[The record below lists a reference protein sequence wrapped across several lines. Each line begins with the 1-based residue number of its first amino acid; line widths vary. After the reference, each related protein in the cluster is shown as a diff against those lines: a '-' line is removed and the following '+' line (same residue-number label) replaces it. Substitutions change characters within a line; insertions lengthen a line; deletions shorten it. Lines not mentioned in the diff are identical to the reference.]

1 MKRIDQQEN
10 EVPRIPLVTPDTAM
24 TPEQRKVYD
33 AVASGPRG
41 RVQGPILAAL
51 HRPELADKWQQLG
64 ELLRYRTSLPLH
76 LSEIAILVTA
86 QRWGCQVEWHLHA
99 GFALKAKVPQAVID
113 DIHAGRR
120 PTGASEQ
127 ELAVHD
133 YAAELQ
139 DRKVVSEVTYRR
151 ALDHWGVVGV
161 VELTALIGYYT
172 MVAMTL
178 NAHEFPL
185 PAGVAPPLAPA
196 GASPRGRHAAPPVA

>member
-1 MKRIDQQEN
+1 M
-10 EVPRIPLVTPDTAM
+10 PRIPFVTPDTAM

-41 RVQGPILAAL
+41 KVQGPLLAAL

-64 ELLRYRTSLPLH
+64 ELLRYRTTLPPR

-86 QRWGCQVEWHLHA
+86 QRWRCQLEWHLHE
-99 GFALKAKVPQAVID
+99 GFAFKAQVPRAVID

-120 PTGASEQ
+120 PATCRAAGARG
-127 ELAVHD
+127 LR
-133 YAAELQ
+133 LC
-139 DRKVVSEVTYRR
+139 RR
-151 ALDHWGVVGV
+151 AAGPPGRVGGD
-161 VELTALIGYYT
+161 LSARARPSGAWSAWSSSPRSIGYYT

-185 PAGVAPPLAPA
+185 PAGVEPPFAPLAA
-196 GASPRGRHAAPPVA
+196 

>member
-1 MKRIDQQEN
+1 M
-10 EVPRIPLVTPDTAM
+10 PRIPLVTPDTGM

-41 RVQGPILAAL
+41 KVQGPILAAL

-64 ELLRYRTSLPLH
+64 ELLRYRTTLPAR

-86 QRWGCQVEWHLHA
+86 QRWRCQLEWHLHE
-99 GFALKAKVPQAVID
+99 GFALEAGVPRTVID
-113 DIHAGRR
+113 VILAGHR
-120 PTGASEQ
+120 PATADAEA
-127 ELAVHD
+127 LAVYD
-133 YAAELQ
+133 YAGELQ
-139 DRKVVSEVTYRR
+139 DRRGVSEETYRR
-151 ALDHWGVVGV
+151 ALALWGVVGV

-185 PAGVAPPLAPA
+185 PAGVAPPFAPLAA
-196 GASPRGRHAAPPVA
+196 

>member
-1 MKRIDQQEN
+1 
-10 EVPRIPLVTPDTAM
+10 VPRIPFVTPDTAM

-41 RVQGPILAAL
+41 IVQGPLLAAL

-64 ELLRYRTSLPLH
+64 ELLRYRTTLPPR

-86 QRWGCQVEWHLHA
+86 QRWRCQLEWHLHA
-99 GFALKAKVPQAVID
+99 GFALKAQVPQSVID

-120 PTGASEQ
+120 PATADAQ
-127 ELAVHD
+127 ELAVYE

-139 DRKVVSEVTYRR
+139 ERRVVSEETYRR

-185 PAGVAPPLAPA
+185 PAGVEPPFAPI
-196 GASPRGRHAAPPVA
+196 AA

>member
-1 MKRIDQQEN
+1 
-10 EVPRIPLVTPDTAM
+10 VPRIPLVTPDAL

-41 RVQGPILAAL
+41 KVQGPLLAAL

-64 ELLRYRTSLPLH
+64 ELLRYRTTLPAR
-76 LSEIAILVTA
+76 LSEVAILVTA
-86 QRWGCQVEWHLHA
+86 QRWRCQLEWHLHE
-99 GFALKAKVPQAVID
+99 GFALKAELPRAVID

-120 PTGASEQ
+120 PARAEPQ
-127 ELAVHD
+127 ELAIYD
-133 YAAELQ
+133 FAAELH
-139 DRKVVSEVTYRR
+139 DRRAVSEETYRR
-151 ALDHWGVVGV
+151 ALDYWSVVGV

-185 PAGVAPPLAPA
+185 PAGVEPPFA
-196 GASPRGRHAAPPVA
+196 PVAA

>member
-1 MKRIDQQEN
+1 
-10 EVPRIPLVTPDTAM
+10 VPRIPFVTADTAM
-24 TPEQRKVYD
+24 SPEQRKVYD

-41 RVQGPILAAL
+41 KVQGPILAAL

-64 ELLRYRTSLPLH
+64 ELLRYRTTLPPR

-86 QRWGCQVEWHLHA
+86 QRWRCQLEWHLHE
-99 GFALKAKVPQAVID
+99 GFALKAGVPRDVIN
-113 DIHAGRR
+113 DIHACRR
-120 PTGASEQ
+120 PATADAEA
-127 ELAVHD
+127 LAVYD

-139 DRKVVSEVTYRR
+139 DRRAVSEETYRR
-151 ALDHWGVVGV
+151 VLALWGVVGV

-185 PAGVAPPLAPA
+185 PAGVEPPFAPLAA
-196 GASPRGRHAAPPVA
+196 

>member
-1 MKRIDQQEN
+1 
-10 EVPRIPLVTPDTAM
+10 LVTPETLS
-24 TPEQRKVYD
+24 PEQRRVYD

-41 RVQGPILAAL
+41 KVQGPLLAAL

-64 ELLRYRTSLPLH
+64 ELLRYRTSLPPS

-86 QRWGCQVEWHLHA
+86 QRWRCQLEWHLHA
-99 GFALKAKVPQAVID
+99 GFALNAGVAPALIA

-120 PTGASEQ
+120 PAAATAQ
-127 ELAVHD
+127 QVAIYD

-139 DRKVVSEVTYRR
+139 DRRTVSEETYQRV
-151 ALDHWGVVGV
+151 LGYWGVVGV

-185 PAGVAPPLAPA
+185 PAGVEPPFAQ
-196 GASPRGRHAAPPVA
+196 

>member
-1 MKRIDQQEN
+1 M
-10 EVPRIPLVTPDTAM
+10 PRIPFVTADTGM
-24 TPEQRKVYD
+24 TPEQRKVHD

-41 RVQGPILAAL
+41 KVQGPLLVAL

-64 ELLRYRTSLPLH
+64 ELLRYRTSLPAR

-86 QRWGCQVEWHLHA
+86 QRWRCQLEWHLHE
-99 GFALKAKVPQAVID
+99 GFALEAQVPRAVVE

-120 PTGASEQ
+120 PVTADAE
-127 ELAVHD
+127 ELAIYD
-133 YAAELQ
+133 YAAELH
-139 DRKVVSEVTYRR
+139 DRRAVSDQTYRR
-151 ALDHWGVVGV
+151 ALDRWGVVGV

-185 PAGVAPPLAPA
+185 PAGVEPPFAPLPA
-196 GASPRGRHAAPPVA
+196 QH

>member
-1 MKRIDQQEN
+1 MK
-10 EVPRIPLVTPDTAM
+10 VPRIPFVTPDTAM

-41 RVQGPILAAL
+41 KVQGPLLAAL

-64 ELLRYRTSLPLH
+64 ELLRYRTTLPPR

-86 QRWGCQVEWHLHA
+86 QRWRCQLEWHLHK
-99 GFALKAKVPQAVID
+99 GFALAAQVPRAVVD

-120 PTGASEQ
+120 PTSAEPQ
-127 ELAVHD
+127 ELAVYD

-139 DRKVVSEVTYRR
+139 DQRAVSEETYRR
-151 ALDHWGVVGV
+151 ALGLWGVVGV

-178 NAHEFPL
+178 NAHDFPL
-185 PAGVAPPLAPA
+185 PAGVEPPFAPI
-196 GASPRGRHAAPPVA
+196 AA